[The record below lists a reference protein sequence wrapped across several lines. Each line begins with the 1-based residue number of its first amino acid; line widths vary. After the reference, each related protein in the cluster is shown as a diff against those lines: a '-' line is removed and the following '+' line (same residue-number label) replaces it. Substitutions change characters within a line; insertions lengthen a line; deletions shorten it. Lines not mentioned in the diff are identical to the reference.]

1 MAWEWIKSNTPTII
15 AIGGLFWYVAA
26 DNATMKQ
33 KMDEGE
39 RYRTQRS
46 QQTDGNFLKVN
57 ERIDRFA
64 DLPLRVA
71 SLEEQTKAITA
82 RLDRIADAVTTGQER
97 LRGDFA
103 TATEAIRRDVAGVV
117 TKVEVLSDRLGVRQ
131 ERTQLKTEPNG
142 G

>member
-15 AIGGLFWYVAA
+15 AIGGLFWFTAT

-39 RYRTQRS
+39 RYRTHRS
-46 QQTDGNFLKVN
+46 TQTDSNFEKVN
-57 ERIDRFA
+57 TRIDAFA
-64 DLPLRVA
+64 DLPLRVKA
-71 SLEEQTKAITA
+71 LEGQTEALNA
-82 RLDRIADAVTTGQER
+82 RLDRIADAITTGQER

-103 TATEAIRRDVAGVV
+103 AATDAIRKDVAGVV

-131 ERTQLKTEPNG
+131 ERTQLKAMPTG